1 MSHSRRLFTFSRQSE
16 LWFSG
21 DLWWR
26 RAPSQSLLCAMCTT
40 AGKGMTKVGGR
51 QGQGKYK
58 RKSSSPQEKLKK
70 IQKKPPSP
78 HSAHSQCVRLQ
89 TQVWLGQCP
98 GRTLL
103 FYISLGCDWVKPNRE
118 NTQIKDIKKTQATEK
133 IQKRCQN
140 RTKIESSPPWA
151 TGFSVLFIFSY
162 ASSSTF
168 YTGQSVCQSV
178 KVPNQR
184 SFEACE
190 LFHSTTRIYHTLYL
204 TSS

>member
-26 RAPSQSLLCAMCTT
+26 RAPSQSLLCAMCTMV
-40 AGKGMTKVGGR
+40 GKGMTKVGGR

-58 RKSSSPQEKLKK
+58 RKASPPQEKLKK

-78 HSAHSQCVRLQ
+78 YSAHSQCVRLQ
-89 TQVWLGQCP
+89 TQGHMTRTMSWQNIALLHFSGLWLSQTKQGKYTDK
-98 GRTLL
+98 R
-103 FYISLGCDWVKPNRE
+103 Y
-118 NTQIKDIKKTQATEK
+118 KKTQATEK

-151 TGFSVLFIFSY
+151 TGFSVLFLFSY

-168 YTGQSVCQSV
+168 YTGQSVCHSV
-178 KVPNQR
+178 KVPNQQ

-190 LFHSTTRIYHTLYL
+190 LFHATTRIYHTL
-204 TSS
+204 